1 MATRARATL
10 DRELGK
16 LQDGL
21 LRLAE
26 MVDAAIAR
34 SLQALSSRDVV
45 LAREVVEGDQ
55 AVNALR
61 FAIEEECLSLI
72 ATQQPAA
79 GDLRAVL
86 AAMNIVSD
94 MERMADHAAGNARI
108 VLRMGDEPLLKPLI
122 DIPRM
127 AETCRGMLRRALDS
141 YVARDVELAKAVAR
155 EDDLL
160 DNLHNQIF
168 RELLSFM
175 VEDPGTTTR
184 ALYLL
189 FTAHNLERIGDRV
202 TNIAERVIFMASG
215 ELRELNP
222 EPHENSD
229 LQ

>member
-94 MERMADHAAGNARI
+94 ME
-108 VLRMGDEPLLKPLI
+108 
-122 DIPRM
+122 RM

-222 EPHENSD
+222 EPHDNAT

>member
-1 MATRARATL
+1 MDQRRRQVVVGRPRAVVFLRPGSAAPPVGARRQGMATRARATL

-26 MVDAAIAR
+26 MVDAAISR

-45 LAREVVEGDQ
+45 LAREVVEGHQ

-94 MERMADHAAGNARI
+94 MERMADHAAGKARI

-155 EDDLL
+155 EEDLP
-160 DNLHNQIF
+160 DNLPHQTF
-168 RELLSFM
+168 TELLSVM
-175 VEDPGTTTR
+175 
-184 ALYLL
+184 
-189 FTAHNLERIGDRV
+189 
-202 TNIAERVIFMASG
+202 
-215 ELRELNP
+215 
-222 EPHENSD
+222 
-229 LQ
+229 